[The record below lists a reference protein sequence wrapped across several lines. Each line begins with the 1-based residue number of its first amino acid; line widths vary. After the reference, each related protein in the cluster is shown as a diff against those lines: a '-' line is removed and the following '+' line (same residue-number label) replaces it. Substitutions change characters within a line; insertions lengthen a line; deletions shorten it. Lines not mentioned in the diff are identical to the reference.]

1 MMEKRA
7 IRKNLLLSLVGA
19 RLQAMGSV
27 CLLVAAIGIGK
38 ETNTQI
44 KKTIIRE
51 LSKQISEN

>member
-1 MMEKRA
+1 MEKRA

-19 RLQAMGSV
+19 GLQAMGSV

>member
-19 RLQAMGSV
+19 GLQAMGSV

-38 ETNTQI
+38 EINTQI
-44 KKTIIRE
+44 KKTIIHE